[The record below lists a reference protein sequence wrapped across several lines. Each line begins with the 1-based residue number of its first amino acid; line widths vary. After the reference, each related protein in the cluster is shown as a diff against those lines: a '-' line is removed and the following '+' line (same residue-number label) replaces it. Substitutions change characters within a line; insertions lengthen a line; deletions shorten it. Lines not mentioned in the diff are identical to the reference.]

1 MRKAI
6 IILDGVSS
14 DGKTL
19 FSLIC
24 KNENHKFYSEDGFWT
39 WQINSS
45 NVLGVA
51 SRTLG
56 ATERD
61 DTYFEFIKKLREL
74 ANQYYDF
81 ENSYLREMCE
91 KFNGDDRVDLL
102 IIYNVN
108 STQVEFLKED
118 FGAYHIMLSSTKS
131 NKNFENLY
139 DRVLIWDKESFVED
153 TLSLLQILTKDE
165 VQLENKE

>member
-1 MRKAI
+1 MRKVI
-6 IILDGVSS
+6 IILDGVNS
-14 DGKTL
+14 DSKTL
-19 FSLIC
+19 FSMIC
-24 KNENHKFYSEDGFWT
+24 KNEGNKFYSQPGYWT

-56 ATERD
+56 AVERD
-61 DTYFEFIKKLREL
+61 DKFYEFTKKLRDL
-74 ANQYYDF
+74 ANEYYDF

-91 KFNGDDRVDLL
+91 KFADNEKVDLM

-108 STQVEFLKED
+108 SNQVEFLKED
-118 FGAYHIMLSSTKS
+118 YGAFHIMLSSTKN

-139 DRVLIWDKESFVED
+139 DRVLIWDNETFIED
-153 TLSLLQILTKDE
+153 VQNMLTVLTKDE
-165 VQLENKE
+165 VQETVKE